1 GVTDMKR
8 SRSRSMES
16 NEPACRR
23 VPVACFKRFGRA
35 RGLLSLNQ
43 SGVLWA
49 CLSSAPEERF
59 NKA

>member
-1 GVTDMKR
+1 
-8 SRSRSMES
+8 MES